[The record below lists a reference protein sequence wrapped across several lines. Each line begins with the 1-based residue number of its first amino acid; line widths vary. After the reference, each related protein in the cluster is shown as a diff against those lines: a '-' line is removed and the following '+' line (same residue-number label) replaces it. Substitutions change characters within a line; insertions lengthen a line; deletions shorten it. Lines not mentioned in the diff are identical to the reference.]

1 MQVKKGD
8 KVKII
13 AGKDKGKT
21 GTISKSL
28 PAINKVI
35 IEGINIFKKH
45 VKARKQGEKGSMIEV
60 AMPLDASNVKKID

>member
-21 GTISKSL
+21 GTISSAL
-28 PAINKVI
+28 PKINKVVVDGINVLKRHKKSNRQGQKGSI
-35 IEGINIFKKH
+35 IEIASPI
-45 VKARKQGEKGSMIEV
+45 
-60 AMPLDASNVKKID
+60 DASNVKKI

>member
-21 GTISKSL
+21 GNISRSL
-28 PAINKVI
+28 PAINKVVV
-35 IEGINIFKKH
+35 EGINIFKKH
-45 VKARKQGEKGSMIEV
+45 LKARKQGEKGSIIEV
-60 AMPLDASNVKKID
+60 SMPIDASNVKKI